1 MQEIIDLSKAGHALT
16 SQIKQLHLESQSDHN
31 GVYKVYTKWPGHPN
45 LDDYLRIGYDD
56 ENHIK
61 YIDFDGGPWLTIGSK
76 VGNYTITDFTHNGN
90 FGDVKVIVQDDVC
103 D

>member
-16 SQIKQLHLESQSDHN
+16 SQIKQLHLESQSDHS
-31 GVYKVYTKWPGHPN
+31 GVYTKWPGHPN

-56 ENHIK
+56 ESHIN

-76 VGNYTITDFTHNGN
+76 VGDYTITDFTHNGD

>member
-1 MQEIIDLSKAGHALT
+1 MQEIIDLSKVGHALT
-16 SQIKQLHLESQSDHN
+16 SQIKQLHLESQSDHS
-31 GVYKVYTKWPGHPN
+31 GIYKVYTKWPGHPN

-56 ENHIK
+56 ENHIN

-76 VGNYTITDFTHNGN
+76 VGDYTIIDFTHNGN

-103 D
+103 N